1 MTETPDPRLED
12 TNPRFAGAA
21 MITPDLE
28 AWFIREV
35 LPLEAALMQ
44 YLRHNWR
51 NKSEITDLR
60 QEVYTRI
67 CEAARKEIPR
77 DPAKPFVFAIAR
89 NLLANRIRRD
99 QIVTIE
105 AVADLDALNVAV
117 DQPGPDRSAIARDQ
131 LRKVQAALDRL
142 PQRCREAVVL
152 KKIEG
157 LSVRQVAARMGI
169 AENTVDRHL
178 TDGVRAL
185 ADMLYGD
192 ITELRGEP

>member
-1 MTETPDPRLED
+1 MTETPESRRESAQPG
-12 TNPRFAGAA
+12 FSGAA
-21 MITPDLE
+21 MITPALE

-51 NKSEITDLR
+51 NKSEIADLR

-77 DPAKPFVFAIAR
+77 DPAKPFVFSVAR
-89 NLLANRIRRD
+89 NLLADRIRRD

-117 DQPGPDRSAIARDQ
+117 DQPGPDRSAIARDK

-142 PQRCREAVVL
+142 PRRCREAVVL

-157 LSVRQVAARMGI
+157 LSIREIAARMGI

-192 ITELRGEP
+192 ITELRGES

>member
-1 MTETPDPRLED
+1 MTKNPEANSDTDPRY
-12 TNPRFAGAA
+12 AGAVVL
-21 MITPDLE
+21 TPDLE
-28 AWFIREV
+28 AWFIHEV

-51 NKSEITDLR
+51 DKSEIADLR

-67 CEAARKEIPR
+67 CQAARKQIPNP
-77 DPAKPFVFAIAR
+77 PAKPFVFAVAR
-89 NLLANRIRRD
+89 NLLADRIRRD
-99 QIVTIE
+99 HVVTIE
-105 AVADLDALNVAV
+105 AVADLEALNIAV
-117 DQPGPDRSAIARDQ
+117 DQPGPDRNAIARDQ
-131 LRKVQAALDRL
+131 LRRVQVALDRL

-157 LSVRQVAARMGI
+157 LSVREIAARMGI

-185 ADMLYGD
+185 ADTLYG
-192 ITELRGEP
+192 ELIDPRSEV

>member
-1 MTETPDPRLED
+1 MTEIPESKREGAD
-12 TNPRFAGAA
+12 PRFAGAA
-21 MITPDLE
+21 VITPDLE
-28 AWFIREV
+28 AWFICEV

-51 NKSEITDLR
+51 NKSEIADLR

-77 DPAKPFVFAIAR
+77 DPAKPFVFAVAR
-89 NLLANRIRRD
+89 NLLADRIRRD

-142 PQRCREAVVL
+142 PPRCREAVVL

-157 LSVRQVAARMGI
+157 LSVRQIAERMGI

-192 ITELRGEP
+192 ITDLRSAM

>member
-1 MTETPDPRLED
+1 MTETPESRRDA
-12 TNPRFAGAA
+12 NPRFVGAA
-21 MITPDLE
+21 MITPDLQ
-28 AWFIREV
+28 AWFVREV

-51 NKSEITDLR
+51 NKSEIADLR
-60 QEVYTRI
+60 QEVYARI

-89 NLLANRIRRD
+89 NLLADRIRRD

-142 PQRCREAVVL
+142 PRRCREAVML

-157 LSVRQVAARMGI
+157 LSVRQIAARMGI

>member
-1 MTETPDPRLED
+1 MTETPESRRESAQPG
-12 TNPRFAGAA
+12 FAGAA
-21 MITPDLE
+21 MITPVLE
-28 AWFIREV
+28 AWFVREV

-51 NKSEITDLR
+51 NKSEIADLR

-77 DPAKPFVFAIAR
+77 DPAKPFVFSVAR
-89 NLLANRIRRD
+89 NLLADRIRRD

-142 PQRCREAVVL
+142 PRRCREAVVL

-157 LSVRQVAARMGI
+157 LSIREIAARMGI